1 MAEDGFGSMDPQE
14 IARAISAVK
23 DQVVEAI
30 QQTSERLE
38 IERRMREN
46 PWAVLGVAAG
56 AGFLL
61 GGGLWPVLR
70 PFVRAAARSA
80 LSPSNLLGVAAALGA
95 LKVAQSEAGSE
106 TGPETGPSTPT
117 SH

>member
-1 MAEDGFGSMDPQE
+1 MAEDGFGAMDPQE

-46 PWAVLGVAAG
+46 PWTVLGVAAG

-61 GGGLWPVLR
+61 GGGLWPALR
-70 PFVRAAARSA
+70 PFVK
-80 LSPSNLLGVAAALGA
+80 AAALGA
-95 LKVAQSEAGSE
+95 LKVAQGEAGAE
-106 TGPETGPSTPT
+106 TGREPGPATPT